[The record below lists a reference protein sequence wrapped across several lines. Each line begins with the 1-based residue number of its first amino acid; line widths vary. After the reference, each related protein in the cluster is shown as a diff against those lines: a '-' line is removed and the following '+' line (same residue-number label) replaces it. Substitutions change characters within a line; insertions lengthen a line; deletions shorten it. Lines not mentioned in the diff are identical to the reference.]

1 MGAELPV
8 TPETVSAVSGARGAA
23 WRRGLLRRLTS
34 GNARRLWLSAVVLA
48 LFLSVP
54 VPMFIGNVLASAGL
68 RALPSSARQLGS
80 PTAFSYGQPT
90 AVYVPGPAF
99 PASDLCVTFEFLNVS
114 PATSQA
120 SVGILVGVTK
130 AGKGALRALEKAGL
144 KDITLMVDSN
154 SGVSP
159 IDLPVPIA
167 SLLTDPQA
175 SVCGRHDFNQLEL
188 LQQARLQSV
197 QNVFVLAQPRAFPD
211 DWYEVNAGVT
221 AWAGQGA
228 YRSQLPASVLIMS
241 RDQDY
246 TVRVGLDAADP
257 GASAVH
263 RLEFIVQRP
272 TSLVIYT
279 YFVAFMPLALL
290 LALGVFCAR
299 RKEVPTPSE
308 AAFGVAATL
317 VAILPLRNVLIPP
330 AFTDLTRL
338 DILFGLQA
346 AVLVALSLILVGIW
360 GPVLK
365 ASRERHGP
373 PRPPAGMAPEAAEE
387 ITGS

>member
-8 TPETVSAVSGARGAA
+8 TPETAAAVTGARGAA
-23 WRRGLLRRLTS
+23 RRRGLLRRVTS
-34 GNARRLWLSAVVLA
+34 GNARRMGLSVVVLA
-48 LFLSVP
+48 LLLSVP

-68 RALPSSARQLGS
+68 RAL
-80 PTAFSYGQPT
+80 
-90 AVYVPGPAF
+90 
-99 PASDLCVTFEFLNVS
+99 
-114 PATSQA
+114 
-120 SVGILVGVTK
+120 
-130 AGKGALRALEKAGL
+130 EKAGL
-144 KDITLMVDSN
+144 KDITLVVDSN

-159 IDLPVPIA
+159 IDLPVPIP
-167 SLLTDPQA
+167 SLLTDPLA

-221 AWAGQGA
+221 VWAGQGA

-246 TVRVGLDAADP
+246 TVRVGLDAASP
-257 GASAVH
+257 GTSAVH

-299 RKEVPTPSE
+299 RQEVPTPSE

-330 AFTDLTRL
+330 AITDLTRL

-373 PRPPAGMAPEAAEE
+373 PRPPAAMAPEAAEE

>member
-1 MGAELPV
+1 M
-8 TPETVSAVSGARGAA
+8 
-23 WRRGLLRRLTS
+23 
-34 GNARRLWLSAVVLA
+34 VLA
-48 LFLSVP
+48 AFLAVP
-54 VPMFIGNVLASAGL
+54 VPMFAGNVLASAGL
-68 RALPSSARQLGS
+68 RSLPSSARQLGS

-90 AVYVPGPAF
+90 AVYAPGRAG

-120 SVGILVGVTK
+120 SVGILVGVTR
-130 AGKGALRALEKAGL
+130 AGKTVLRGLAGRAR
-144 KDITLMVDSN
+144 DITLVVDSN

-159 IDLPVPIA
+159 IELPVPIT
-167 SLLTDPQA
+167 SLLTDPLA
-175 SVCGRHDFNQLEL
+175 SVCGRRDFNQPEL

-197 QNVFVLAQPRAFPD
+197 QNVFVLEQPRAFPD

-221 AWAGQGA
+221 VWAGQGA
-228 YRSQLPASVLIMS
+228 YRRQLPTSVLMMS

-246 TVRVGLDAADP
+246 TVRVGLDQASPA
-257 GASAVH
+257 GSAVH

-279 YFVAFMPLALL
+279 YFVSIMPLVLL
-290 LALGVFCAR
+290 LLLGWFCAL

-330 AFTDLTRL
+330 AITDLTRL

-365 ASRERHGP
+365 AAVHQ
-373 PRPPAGMAPEAAEE
+373 PAGTADASALSD
-387 ITGS
+387 T